1 MASLN
6 PQDSY
11 EQLKRKNRRRLVG
24 AVAMVAAAAALLL
37 SVLNQNKTPANQQQ
51 EVVIT
56 GLNADASA
64 ISVSTGSD
72 VVAASDSSAD
82 LAPGTVLE
90 PQPEPEHQAASQAA
104 PTIAAKP
111 APVSSGSLPPVVV
124 AKPTATPS
132 QQTPVQAE
140 TRVQTPS
147 SSAKPQPSTPAR
159 SETASKPETK
169 PEIKPETKPAA
180 QPTPPARPA
189 TNTAAKPAA
198 PKPATGTPGKLSPQ
212 EILNNKAA
220 AQAPAAPKPNPQ
232 AILDGRQNNG
242 KALIQVGA
250 YTSEAQART
259 VQQKLAAAGVSANIS
274 QSETSK
280 GTLYR
285 VRTGTY
291 ASRAQAEQNLNRI
304 RAQGLDGMVI
314 GQ

>member
-24 AVAMVAAAAALLL
+24 AVAMVAVAAALLL
-37 SVLNQNKTPANQQQ
+37 SVLNQNKTPASQQQ
-51 EVVIT
+51 EVLIT
-56 GLNADASA
+56 GLNTDASA
-64 ISVSTGSD
+64 ITVSTGSD
-72 VVAASDSSAD
+72 VTAASASDAN

-90 PQPEPEHQAASQAA
+90 PQPESDNQAASQATTVA
-104 PTIAAKP
+104 EKP
-111 APVSSGSLPPVVV
+111 APVAGSLPPVVV
-124 AKPTATPS
+124 TKPAATPT
-132 QQTPVQAE
+132 QQVPVQAE
-140 TRVQTPS
+140 TRAQTPG
-147 SSAKPQPSTPAR
+147 SSAKPQPSTPTR
-159 SETASKPETK
+159 SETTSKPETK

-189 TNTAAKPAA
+189 TNTATKPPA
-198 PKPATGTPGKLSPQ
+198 PKPATSTPGKLSPQ

-220 AQAPAAPKPNPQ
+220 TQVAAAPKPHPQ
-232 AILDGRQNNG
+232 AILDGQKSNG

-250 YTSEAQART
+250 YTNEVQART
-259 VQQKLAAAGVSANIS
+259 VQQKLAAAGVSATIS

>member
-24 AVAMVAAAAALLL
+24 AVVMVAVAAVLLL
-37 SVLNQNKTPANQQQ
+37 SVLNQNKTPASQQQ
-51 EVVIT
+51 PVVIT
-56 GLNADASA
+56 GLNTAASA
-64 ISVSTGSD
+64 SSSEVPAAGGSN
-72 VVAASDSSAD
+72 AD
-82 LAPGTVLE
+82 LASGTVLE
-90 PQPEPEHQAASQAA
+90 PQPVPDNQDASPALTTAAD
-104 PTIAAKP
+104 KP
-111 APVSSGSLPPVVV
+111 APVSGSLPPVVLP
-124 AKPTATPS
+124 KPTVVPADKPPVPAQTGS
-132 QQTPVQAE
+132 QAPG
-140 TRVQTPS
+140 S
-147 SSAKPQPSTPAR
+147 SVKPQPSAPVRAEPD
-159 SETASKPETK
+159 S
-169 PEIKPETKPAA
+169 KPAA
-180 QPTPPARPA
+180 KPEARPTPPARA
-189 TNTAAKPAA
+189 AAKPPAS
-198 PKPATGTPGKLSPQ
+198 KPATTTPRALSPQ

-220 AQAPAAPKPNPQ
+220 AQVSAAPKPNPQ
-232 AILDGRQNNG
+232 AILDGPRNSG

-259 VQQKLAAAGVSANIS
+259 VQQKLAAAGVGASIS

-291 ASRAQAEQNLNRI
+291 ASRAQAEQNLQRI

>member
-24 AVAMVAAAAALLL
+24 AVAMVAVAAALLL
-37 SVLNQNKTPANQQQ
+37 SVLNQNKTPASQQQ
-51 EVVIT
+51 EVLIT
-56 GLNADASA
+56 GLNTDASA
-64 ISVSTGSD
+64 IAVSTGSD
-72 VVAASDSSAD
+72 VTAASASDAN

-90 PQPEPEHQAASQAA
+90 PQPESDNQAASQAA
-104 PTIAAKP
+104 TSVAEKP
-111 APVSSGSLPPVVV
+111 APVAGSLPPVVV
-124 AKPTATPS
+124 TKPAATPT
-132 QQTPVQAE
+132 QQVPVQAE
-140 TRVQTPS
+140 TRAQTPG
-147 SSAKPQPSTPAR
+147 SSAKPQPSTPTR
-159 SETASKPETK
+159 SETTSKPETK
-169 PEIKPETKPAA
+169 PETKPAT

-189 TNTAAKPAA
+189 TKPPA
-198 PKPATGTPGKLSPQ
+198 PKPATSTPGKLSPQ

-220 AQAPAAPKPNPQ
+220 TQVVAAPKPHPQ
-232 AILDGRQNNG
+232 AILDGQKSNG

-250 YTSEAQART
+250 YTNEVQART
-259 VQQKLAAAGVSANIS
+259 VQQKLAAVGVSATIS